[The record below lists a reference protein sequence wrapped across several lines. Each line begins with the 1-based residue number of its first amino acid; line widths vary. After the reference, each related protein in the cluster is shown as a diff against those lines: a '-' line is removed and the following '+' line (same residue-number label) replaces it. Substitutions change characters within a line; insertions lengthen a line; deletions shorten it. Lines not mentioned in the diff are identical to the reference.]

1 MLKNFNAFQV
11 LDAAYQ
17 VEVTVEA
24 SFSFTRL
31 LWEKLKQALQT
42 LPGKPAP
49 RVDAEWKKKIAG
61 EMIQAISESRLA
73 KNICS
78 QFKTR
83 LMRSHESFL
92 HSLRILELRHS
103 GRLERTE
110 EQRVKLRKVFAPRVA
125 RCVLDSTSLRDLVL
139 YGMPM
144 LGREIGRGQYGV
156 VYACD
161 KWGGKG
167 PCAVKSVVPPDDKHW
182 NDLAL
187 EFYYTRY
194 VSLLS

>member
-1 MLKNFNAFQV
+1 M
-11 LDAAYQ
+11 
-17 VEVTVEA
+17 EA

-156 VYACD
+156 VYAQ
-161 KWGGKG
+161 
-167 PCAVKSVVPPDDKHW
+167 
-182 NDLAL
+182 
-187 EFYYTRY
+187 
-194 VSLLS
+194 